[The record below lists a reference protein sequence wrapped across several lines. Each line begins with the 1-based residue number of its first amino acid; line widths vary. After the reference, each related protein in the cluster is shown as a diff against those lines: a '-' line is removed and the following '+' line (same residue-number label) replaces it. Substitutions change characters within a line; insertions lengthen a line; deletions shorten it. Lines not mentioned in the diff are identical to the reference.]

1 MKISL
6 EWLRE
11 YAELDAPVD
20 ELVRA
25 LVDTGTE
32 VDRVERAA
40 EGAIVARVLELSPIP
55 ESTRGVRLADIDAG
69 AAEPVRLV
77 TGAPNVKAGDLVGY
91 GPPGT
96 VLPGF
101 PEPLG
106 VRSMFGGRYS
116 SPGMLLSAA
125 ELGIGAD
132 ASGLL
137 ILERGRPGQPL
148 HEVLGLDVVLDV
160 EVTTNR
166 PDCM

>member
-1 MKISL
+1 M
-6 EWLRE
+6 
-11 YAELDAPVD
+11 
-20 ELVRA
+20 
-25 LVDTGTE
+25 
-32 VDRVERAA
+32 
-40 EGAIVARVLELSPIP
+40 
-55 ESTRGVRLADIDAG
+55 RLADIDAG

-77 TGAPNVKAGDLVGY
+77 TGAPNVKAGDLVAY

-166 PDCM
+166 PDCMCHLGIARELAAALAEPLREPPTDLPRACSPRPPRRSGPGCRSTTRWAVPASPPW